1 MAYAASPPSAKGTLS
16 VVLITHKAAEQL
28 TRALEA
34 VSWAD
39 EILGVDSGFTDGTTE
54 LARRLGAKVFLKTD
68 WQGFGHQKNFALSR
82 ASGDWILSLDADEG
96 GGPVLAGG
104 DQGGD
109 R

>member
-16 VVLITHKAAEQL
+16 VVLIAHNAAEQL

-39 EILGVDSGFTDGTTE
+39 EVLVVDSGSTDGAAE

-68 WQGFGHQKNFALSR
+68 WPHR
-82 ASGDWILSLDADEG
+82 AASVMAKLRFQRS
-96 GGPVLAGG
+96 
-104 DQGGD
+104 
-109 R
+109 